1 MATSETKV
9 KAAPKKAA
17 KEDTGSTSVQITN
30 LTNHIKHLTQH
41 LKKNPKDFAAQRG
54 LLQSVGQRRRL
65 LTYLARKDSK
75 EYLSL
80 KEKLGIRR

>member
-1 MATSETKV
+1 MVTSEKKT

-17 KEDTGSTSVQITN
+17 KEDTGSTSVQITD
-30 LTNHIKHLTQH
+30 LSAHIKELTQH

-54 LLQSVGQRRRL
+54 LLQMVGQRRRL
-65 LTYLARKDSK
+65 LKYLARKDSK
-75 EYLSL
+75 EYLTL

>member
-1 MATSETKV
+1 MVTSEDKV

-17 KEDTGSTSVQITN
+17 KEDTGGTSVQITR
-30 LTNHIKHLTQH
+30 LSAHIKELTGH

-54 LLQSVGQRRRL
+54 LLQMVGQRKRL

-75 EYLSL
+75 GYLAL

>member
-1 MATSETKV
+1 MATSETKA

-17 KEDTGSTSVQITN
+17 VTDTGSTTVQITH
-30 LTNHIKHLTQH
+30 LTTHIKELTAH
-41 LKKNPKDFAAQRG
+41 MKKNPKDFAAQRG

-65 LTYLARKDSK
+65 LKYLARKDSK